1 MKEKL
6 QEIKKWIDTQNFK
19 NLTSEEKGID
29 NSNQHTF
36 YAIRKEDYQ
45 SVTAKAASNLLQDL
59 LEKKFLDFGSYS
71 KFELGNELIITN
83 LTTQAYNDFEKFYQC
98 VKSDLDK
105 QLDRNSFT
113 IETKIKEKAHNAG
126 IKKLFDT
133 DIFFSMPKHINSLTI
148 DVDKK
153 INDNKII
160 NSIGVISDFIG
171 KELGLYGRTFQSAGE
186 QVISKQN
193 ARINMEQLIKNKI
206 KISATTYTYLGR
218 IDYSSLK
225 LIETNVLV
233 VTLTLRNLAFV
244 NFGNIEKV
252 EVPIQ
257 KDMRDTDSLID
268 SCIQRMQKYFKVP
281 T

>member
-29 NSNQHTF
+29 NRNQHTF
-36 YAIRKEDYQ
+36 YAIRKEDYNN
-45 SVTAKAASNLLQDL
+45 VTANAASNLLQDL

-98 VKSDLDK
+98 FKSDFDK

-113 IETKIKEKAHNAG
+113 IETKIKEKSHNSG
-126 IKKLFDT
+126 LKKLFDT

-171 KELGLYGRTFQSAGE
+171 KELSLYGRTFQSAKE

-218 IDYSSLK
+218 IDYSSTK
-225 LIETNVLV
+225 LIDTNVLV

-257 KDMRDTDSLID
+257 KDMRDTDLLID
-268 SCIQRMQKYFKVP
+268 SCIQRMQKYLKVP